1 MLNAALKFRRKSSA
15 CNMRVCESK
24 SPQLLI
30 SVTVFSMNQTVRLVF
45 FNERGLR
52 AGWRLLIF
60 LAIFFV
66 LSLALIP
73 LQPILMKQAAT
84 GNLRPGPQILGDG
97 LTFLLL
103 LIACWIMSRIEKRP
117 MGVYGLPLRDALVFS
132 RFAVGYVFWGFI
144 PLTVCLTVL
153 WLAHGFDFGN
163 ALLHGG
169 AILGWGAAWF
179 VAFLMVGFAE
189 EYLLRG
195 YALYTLADGIG
206 FWPATIVLAVLFGL
220 GHALNPGETHIG
232 VIATVVFAL
241 FASVTLRVTGS
252 LWLAV
257 GAHAGWDW
265 GQSYFYGVSDSGL
278 KAQGHLL
285 NPAFRGP
292 VWLTGGSVGPEGS
305 VVTLILWSVMMLIV
319 YLVYR
324 KPRQLVLESSTAAPP
339 PL

>member
-1 MLNAALKFRRKSSA
+1 MEKPL
-15 CNMRVCESK
+15 RVV
-24 SPQLLI
+24 I
-30 SVTVFSMNQTVRLVF
+30 

-60 LAIFFV
+60 IAILFV
-66 LSLALIP
+66 LSLAFIP
-73 LQPILMKQAAT
+73 LRPILMKQAAT

-97 LTFLLL
+97 LTFLTL
-103 LIACWIMSRIEKRP
+103 LIACWIMSRIEKRS
-117 MGVYGLPLRDALVFS
+117 MGVYGLPLHDEPVFS
-132 RFAVGYVFWGFI
+132 RLAVGYVFWGFI

-153 WLAHGFDFGN
+153 WLSHAFTFGN
-163 ALLHGG
+163 FLLHGG

-179 VAFLMVGFAE
+179 VGFMMVGFAE

-206 FWPATIVLAVLFGL
+206 FWPAAIVLAALFGL
-220 GHALNPGETHIG
+220 GHAANPGETRIG

-241 FASVTLRVTGS
+241 FASVTLRVTGN

-265 GQSYFYGVSDSGL
+265 GQSFFYGVSDSGL

-285 NPAFRGP
+285 NPAFHGP

-305 VVTLILWSVMMLIV
+305 IVTLILWSVMMLIF

-324 KPRQLVLESSTAAPP
+324 KPRQKALVVESTTTAPP
-339 PL
+339 PMV

>member
-1 MLNAALKFRRKSSA
+1 MEKAL
-15 CNMRVCESK
+15 
-24 SPQLLI
+24 
-30 SVTVFSMNQTVRLVF
+30 RLVF
-45 FNERGLR
+45 LNERGLR

-60 LAIFFV
+60 LAILFV
-66 LSLALIP
+66 LSLSFIP
-73 LQPILMKQAAT
+73 LRPMLMKQAAA
-84 GNLRPGPQILGDG
+84 GGLRPGLQILGDG
-97 LTFLLL
+97 LTFLTL

-117 MGVYGLPLRDALVFS
+117 MGAYGLPLRDEPVFS
-132 RFAVGYVFWGFI
+132 RLTVGYVFWGFI
-144 PLTVCLTVL
+144 PLTLCLAVL
-153 WLAHGFDFGN
+153 WLAHAFDFGN
-163 ALLHGG
+163 FLLHGG

-220 GHALNPGETHIG
+220 GHAANPGETRVG

-241 FASVTLRVTGS
+241 FASVTLRLTGS

-265 GQSYFYGVSDSGL
+265 GQSFFYGVSDSGL
-278 KAQGHLL
+278 TAQGHLL
-285 NPAFRGP
+285 NPAFHGP

-305 VVTLILWSVMMLIV
+305 IVTLILWSVMMLIF

-324 KPRQLVLESSTAAPP
+324 RPRQKAFIPDAQFKLS
-339 PL
+339 